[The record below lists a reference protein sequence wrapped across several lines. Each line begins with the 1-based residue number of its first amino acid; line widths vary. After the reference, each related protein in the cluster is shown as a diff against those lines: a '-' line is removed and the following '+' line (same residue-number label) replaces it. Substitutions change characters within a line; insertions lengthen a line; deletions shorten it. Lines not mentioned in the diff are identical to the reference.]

1 MYNMYIVPLTHN
13 LSITST
19 YMIHK
24 KKKLTTT
31 PKHVIPQQ
39 AYAHTHACNIYRV
52 LTLKKNSLCTMQ
64 KRNAM

>member
-19 YMIHK
+19 YMIRTK
-24 KKKLTTT
+24 KITTT

-39 AYAHTHACNIYRV
+39 AYAHTHACSIYRV